1 MKKFSIL
8 CLAFIYSG
16 SMLFAQT
23 AEKTIKVIVE
33 NPWKTAKTDE
43 PVVIDI
49 HSLNTG
55 FTVKSAVVKE
65 GNNEIP
71 SQLDDLNFDLRADEL
86 AFVTNL
92 PAQSKKV
99 FTLTLSSAKTNKT
112 YPARVFAEMLFRT
125 AKSNTLQAT
134 AILIPFYSTMA
145 LLLKVN
151 WLPTVSILT
160 KSRQLIYT
168 ESSIKAWK

>member
-8 CLAFIYSG
+8 YLAFIYSG

-23 AEKTIKVIVE
+23 TEKTIKVIVE

-92 PAQSKKV
+92 PAQSKK
-99 FTLTLSSAKTNKT
+99 
-112 YPARVFAEMLFRT
+112 
-125 AKSNTLQAT
+125 
-134 AILIPFYSTMA
+134 YS
-145 LLLKVN
+145 
-151 WLPTVSILT
+151 P
-160 KSRQLIYT
+160 
-168 ESSIKAWK
+168 

>member
-49 HSLNTG
+49 HSLHTE
-55 FTVKSAVVKE
+55 FTVKSAIVKE

-86 AFVTNL
+86 AFVTYL
-92 PAQSKKV
+92 PAQSKK
-99 FTLTLSSAKTNKT
+99 
-112 YPARVFAEMLFRT
+112 
-125 AKSNTLQAT
+125 
-134 AILIPFYSTMA
+134 YS
-145 LLLKVN
+145 
-151 WLPTVSILT
+151 P
-160 KSRQLIYT
+160 
-168 ESSIKAWK
+168 